1 MRLKFSVSAETSIGQ
16 VRKQN
21 EDAFLVAVYD
31 VEGGIRQ
38 FEDKAIAAVDCTDTS
53 VLIAVAD
60 GLGGHAGGEIASWTA
75 ISAMRDFVQRQVEL
89 GEFNA
94 HLPARSLLN
103 EAIQECHRQ
112 VTLQGANSLTLR
124 GMASTLTAGWI
135 AQDRLHVMHVG
146 DSRAYLLR
154 NSVLIQ
160 LTTDHTLANRVF
172 SGLNDLELQLNSQF
186 SNVLWNTIG
195 GGESIPSA
203 EIVELK
209 LEASDS
215 ILFCTDGLTNA
226 VDHAAIQEILS
237 DFGTPKD
244 QCEDLV
250 RLANGQGGKDN
261 ITALVLQVHETCDP
275 DTYGNSNRDI
285 VDISMDDTVDC

>member
-16 VRKQN
+16 VRRQN
-21 EDAFLVAVYD
+21 EDAYLVAVYD
-31 VEGGIRQ
+31 VEGGIHQ
-38 FEDKAIAAVDCTDTS
+38 FGDKAIAAVDCTDTS

-75 ISAMRDFVQRQVEL
+75 ISAMRDFVQQQVEL
-89 GEFNA
+89 GGFDS
-94 HLPARSLLN
+94 HLPARGLLN

-112 VTLQGANSLTLR
+112 VTMQGSNSLELQ

-135 AQDRLHVMHVG
+135 AQDRLYVMHVG

-154 NSVLIQ
+154 NGVLIQ

-195 GGESIPSA
+195 GGESVPRA
-203 EIVELK
+203 EIIELK
-209 LEASDS
+209 LEANDTV
-215 ILFCTDGLTNA
+215 LFCTDGLTNA
-226 VDHAAIQEILS
+226 IDHATIQEVLS
-237 DFGTPKD
+237 DSGSPKD
-244 QCEDLV
+244 QCENLV

-261 ITALVLQVHETCDP
+261 ITAIVLQAHDVCEP
-275 DTYGNSNRDI
+275 DTYGNSNRDK